1 MLHEAKQVNALKFV
15 SQLQKWRPPYAH
27 HSQMILDGTFGVCTS
42 CLLLFI
48 ALAQDGQRKGVPI
61 AFFLF
66 SAPTGNQATH
76 AGYNTQILHKLLS
89 KWQVHLSKDSTAS
102 FVPYVVIT
110 DTDTKER
117 GALILVG
124 RRSYSWYANF
134 IYDNAGQTTK
144 RCPWDARVVIF
155 GRTMWRISFET

>member
-124 RRSYSWYANF
+124 RRSYS
-134 IYDNAGQTTK
+134 
-144 RCPWDARVVIF
+144 
-155 GRTMWRISFET
+155 